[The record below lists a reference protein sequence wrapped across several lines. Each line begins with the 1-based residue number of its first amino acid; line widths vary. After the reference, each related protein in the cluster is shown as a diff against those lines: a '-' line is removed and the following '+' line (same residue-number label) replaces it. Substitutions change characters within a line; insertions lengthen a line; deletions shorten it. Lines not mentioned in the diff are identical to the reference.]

1 MSFADLP
8 PTRPT
13 PPDRPPGPPSRDG
26 CLTVFMIIIGVIL
39 LLPGVCA
46 LIFAFAP
53 HYDSFFTPFV
63 VLGLIV
69 SMFGVVMIRAAIRGP
84 KR

>member
-1 MSFADLP
+1 MPLALVLFLVDATLVIHAAKSGRFWPWAY
-8 PTRPT
+8 
-13 PPDRPPGPPSRDG
+13 
-26 CLTVFMIIIGVIL
+26 VIL

-69 SMFGVVMIRAAIRGP
+69 SVFGVVMIRVAIRGP

>member
-13 PPDRPPGPPSRDG
+13 PPDRPRSPPSRDG

-69 SMFGVVMIRAAIRGP
+69 SVLIRAAIRGP

>member
-1 MSFADLP
+1 
-8 PTRPT
+8 
-13 PPDRPPGPPSRDG
+13 
-26 CLTVFMIIIGVIL
+26 MIIIGVIL

-46 LIFAFAP
+46 LIFAFAR

-69 SMFGVVMIRAAIRGP
+69 SVFGVVMIRVAIRGP